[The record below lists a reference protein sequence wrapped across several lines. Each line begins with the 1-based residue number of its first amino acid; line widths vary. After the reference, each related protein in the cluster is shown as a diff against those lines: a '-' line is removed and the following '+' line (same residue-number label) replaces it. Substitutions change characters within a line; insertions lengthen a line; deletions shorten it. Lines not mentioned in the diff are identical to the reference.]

1 MYGAPASLSLRLL
14 VGPTLVEI
22 AIGEFQVQ
30 FRFQPRGEIAVEGR
44 WELRDDAGRLVD
56 QAQAATAERDAY
68 RVHQLLGRKVID
80 AQVNAPDTASGEAPV
95 QVLVL
100 FQDALDGGVEV
111 VAGDGQ

>member
-1 MYGAPASLSLRLL
+1 M
-14 VGPTLVEI
+14 
-22 AIGEFQVQ
+22 
-30 FRFQPRGEIAVEGR
+30 
-44 WELRDDAGRLVD
+44 GRLVD

-111 VAGDGQ
+111 VAGDDQQVGYRRASQSLGGEAETLRLDPQAFGLRW